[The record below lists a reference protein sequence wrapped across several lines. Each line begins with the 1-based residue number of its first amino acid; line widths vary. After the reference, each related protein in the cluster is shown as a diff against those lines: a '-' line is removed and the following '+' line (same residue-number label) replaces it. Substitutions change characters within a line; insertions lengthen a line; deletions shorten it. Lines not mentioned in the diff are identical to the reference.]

1 MPEPVPDVAIAGAGP
16 VGLYLAVLLLQQ
28 GLSVRV
34 YERRRTR
41 ERHSR
46 AIGIHP
52 PALRALALAGTAA
65 AMVRDGVPIRSGLAM
80 SRGREVGTMDF
91 GGVAEDFPFILAL
104 PQFRTEEIL
113 EERVL
118 ALDPGAIV
126 RGAEVT
132 RLMDDGGAIAFTV
145 RSAMGGTSAAALT
158 AGVFVAA
165 DGARSGLRE
174 YFGPRVAMRSYP
186 DHYLMGDFAAG
197 DLDPE
202 QAVLFL
208 EPDGIVESFPL
219 PGNLRRWVVRLPEPA
234 RNADATE
241 LARRVHQRTG
251 IDPAPSTNTMLSAFS
266 VRSAIVQDCVRGRA
280 VLLGDAAHEI
290 SPIGGQGMNL
300 GWLDA
305 VSLAPLVPR
314 IVAGPYPARELRD
327 YGRARRRAALV
338 ARRQAE
344 VNMLLGRPLPAPL
357 LTARNAAVAAAA
369 ALPTVNKWVAGRFT
383 MQSGTSRP
391 HNSPG
396 LPADRLEP

>member
-1 MPEPVPDVAIAGAGP
+1 MPFTTRSCAVPEARPDVAIAGGGP

-34 YERRRTR
+34 YEQRRTR

-52 PALRALALAGTAA
+52 PALRALALAGAA
-65 AMVRDGVPIRSGLAM
+65 SAMVRDGVPIRSGLAM
-80 SRGREVGTMDF
+80 SRGRVVGRMDF

-118 ALDPGAIV
+118 ALDSGAIV
-126 RGAEVT
+126 RGAKVT
-132 RLMDDGGAIAFTV
+132 GVADDDGAVTFTV
-145 RSAMGGTSAAALT
+145 RYTTGGTPPAVLT
-158 AGVFVAA
+158 AGVLVAA
-165 DGARSGLRE
+165 DGARSGLRD
-174 YFGPRVAMRSYP
+174 YFGPAVVRRNYP

-197 DLDPE
+197 DLDAE
-202 QAVLFL
+202 RAVLFL

-219 PGNLRRWVVRLPEPA
+219 PGHLRRWVVRLPAPA
-234 RNADATE
+234 GNADATE
-241 LARRVHQRTG
+241 LGRLVRQRTG
-251 IDPAPSTNTMLSAFS
+251 INPAPATNTMLSAFS
-266 VRSAIVQDCVRGRA
+266 VRSAIARDSVRGRA

-305 VSLAPLVPR
+305 ASLAPLMPR
-314 IVAGPYPARELRD
+314 ILAGPYPAGELRD
-327 YGRARRRAALV
+327 YGRARHRAALV

-344 VNMLLGRPLPAPL
+344 INMLLGRPLPAPL
-357 LTARNAAVAAAA
+357 LTARNAAVGAAAA
-369 ALPTVNKWVAGRFT
+369 VPTVNRWVARRFT
-383 MQSGTSRP
+383 MQSDTS
-391 HNSPG
+391 G
-396 LPADRLEP
+396 PA